1 MRPASFV
8 ARSREACSRETDYEG
23 GPYLNENV
31 YEDAHDNPHPS
42 GDTMEGPH
50 LCHHLTPDSDTP
62 PPLPSRTPST
72 GDLPLA
78 AVHIVSSEAPPT
90 STTSNSA
97 GNEAE
102 HAYLKLISG

>member
-8 ARSREACSRETDYEG
+8 ARSRETYYEG
-23 GPYLNENV
+23 GPYVNDNV

-42 GDTMEGPH
+42 GDTLEVPP
-50 LCHHLTPDSDTP
+50 LCHHRTPDSETP

-78 AVHIVSSEAPPT
+78 AVHIVSDEAPPPP
-90 STTSNSA
+90 TTSNSA
-97 GNEAE
+97 GTEAE